1 MTVREDP
8 YLSAYL
14 RKPRIPDTVVVPGT
28 GDQSKTM
35 LPPRRRP
42 RVPKDLDAGPLE
54 AEVQSFALHMAA
66 EGKART
72 IRTYTEAVRWFAA
85 ACILPE
91 TGKRRWEEVDKA
103 DLRRWTV
110 RLLGEYSTAYA
121 GNQFRAVRRFLR
133 WLAIEDDRPD
143 PVKGLR
149 APAVKVSLVPVF
161 TSGGLSALRRACQ
174 GRGFAARRDAAILA
188 VFEATGIRLSEL
200 AGIRYDPGDP
210 AHGDLDLYGRQ
221 IRVFG
226 KGGKPRIVTISYEAA
241 RSLDRYLRARV
252 KHPQAGRPELW
263 LGVNG
268 RGPLTAAGIY
278 QMVVRRGEQA
288 GVAVYPQR
296 FRHHFSHTWLDR
308 GGAPGDLMELNGWSS
323 PQMLTWY
330 GASARGARARRHY
343 DRIMTGP
350 DSPKGY
356 TWWAGRSSASSLP
369 FRGWHHRRSQA
380 LRWNRRQEGG

>member
-1 MTVREDP
+1 MAVQADP

-14 RKPRIPDTVVVPGT
+14 RKPRIPDPAVVPGP
-28 GDQSKTM
+28 GDQSKTL

-54 AEVQSFALHMAA
+54 AEVGSFALHMAA
-66 EGKART
+66 EGKAPRT
-72 IRTYTEAVRWFAA
+72 IRNYTEAVRWFAA
-85 ACILPE
+85 TCVLPE
-91 TGKRRWEEVDKA
+91 TEKRRWQEVDKA

-133 WLAIEDDRPD
+133 WLAAEEDRPD

-149 APAVKVSLVPVF
+149 APTVKVSLVPVF
-161 TSGGLSALRRACQ
+161 TSDELSALRRACQ
-174 GRGFAARRDAAILA
+174 GRGFADRRDAAVLA

-210 AHGDLDLYGRQ
+210 ALGDLDLYGRA

-226 KGGKPRIVTISYEAA
+226 KGSKPRIVAISYEAA
-241 RSLDRYLRARV
+241 RSVDRYLRARAV
-252 KHPQAGRPELW
+252 HPLAGRPELW
-263 LGVNG
+263 LGANG

-278 QMVVRRGEQA
+278 QMVVRRGEKA
-288 GVAVYPQR
+288 GVAVHPQR

-343 DRIMTGP
+343 DLIM
-350 DSPKGY
+350 
-356 TWWAGRSSASSLP
+356 
-369 FRGWHHRRSQA
+369 
-380 LRWNRRQEGG
+380 NR